1 MAAYRLLLHLYPKSF
16 RNEYGTEMASIV
28 ARRLREASHPLARAF
43 VWAAVVAETIA
54 NASAVHFDLL
64 RQDLRYVVRTLRRS
78 PGFALTAVSIVAL
91 GIGATTA
98 AFSVTDF
105 VLIRPLPYREPDRLV
120 QLWETTPGYSGM
132 ELSAPN
138 FRDWIAASR
147 SFESAG
153 VSHSEALTI
162 VTGGEP
168 HRFQG
173 AALSAGVLPT
183 LGVSPILG
191 RAFTAA
197 DDTVGAPGTVLLSY
211 RLWQTEF
218 GGDPSVIGR
227 RVDGQMDIERDTFTI
242 IGVMPR
248 DFHYPTADAD
258 FWVTTRFSADDY
270 VPLERSNNWLDGI
283 ARLRPGVT
291 VDQAHAEA
299 GVIMARLREQYPK
312 ENKDTGARVVSL
324 REDLSKRSVLLLEA
338 LSAAA
343 VCVLLIACMN
353 LANLLLARGL
363 ARRRELAVRT
373 AIGAGRER
381 VVRQLLTESL
391 VLAAVGGVVGIGI
404 AVAAVPLLSQ
414 LVPQTLPIAAS
425 PSIDARVIG
434 FALLL
439 TALTGIAF
447 GMAPIARGSADLSA
461 LREGARV
468 GGGRRE
474 HVRSLLVLGEIAAS
488 VVLLVGAGL
497 LIRALLTIQGTDPG
511 FDVDNVLTMRVELP
525 VPEYGRVTLRQAFY
539 DRVLQQV
546 RALPGVRAA
555 GFISYLPISRF
566 RGGIWPVKVKG
577 DAQAQDDVRGA
588 NNVAALRFVTPGYFA
603 ALGITLVRGRD
614 ISDGDTQQRPFVA
627 VVSQSFAQRY
637 WPDADPI
644 GRHFDFA
651 FEDRTVVGVVGNV
664 KFRGLERQSEPQV
677 YLSAPQ
683 VKDNWITAYAPRAL
697 AIRVGGAPLAL
708 APSVRA
714 IVRGEAPKVAITD
727 VQTLADMVDLDTAS
741 RSTQVRV
748 LGAFAAIAFV
758 LAAVGIH
765 GLLSF
770 AVSQRTQEIG
780 VRVALGAQPRDV
792 VAMITKG
799 AVRLGAIGL
808 VLGIALAYAAARSME
823 ALLAGVRPHDIEA
836 FGAAVVLTAVMLV
849 VGTLA
854 PTIRALKIDPITAI
868 RSE

>member
-1 MAAYRLLLHLYPKSF
+1 
-16 RNEYGTEMASIV
+16 
-28 ARRLREASHPLARAF
+28 
-43 VWAAVVAETIA
+43 
-54 NASAVHFDLL
+54 
-64 RQDLRYVVRTLRRS
+64 
-78 PGFALTAVSIVAL
+78 
-91 GIGATTA
+91 
-98 AFSVTDF
+98 
-105 VLIRPLPYREPDRLV
+105 
-120 QLWETTPGYSGM
+120 
-132 ELSAPN
+132 
-138 FRDWIAASR
+138 
-147 SFESAG
+147 
-153 VSHSEALTI
+153 
-162 VTGGEP
+162 
-168 HRFQG
+168 
-173 AALSAGVLPT
+173 
-183 LGVSPILG
+183 
-191 RAFTAA
+191 
-197 DDTVGAPGTVLLSY
+197 
-211 RLWQTEF
+211 
-218 GGDPSVIGR
+218 
-227 RVDGQMDIERDTFTI
+227 
-242 IGVMPR
+242 
-248 DFHYPTADAD
+248 
-258 FWVTTRFSADDY
+258 
-270 VPLERSNNWLDGI
+270 
-283 ARLRPGVT
+283 
-291 VDQAHAEA
+291 
-299 GVIMARLREQYPK
+299 
-312 ENKDTGARVVSL
+312 
-324 REDLSKRSVLLLEA
+324 
-338 LSAAA
+338 
-343 VCVLLIACMN
+343 
-353 LANLLLARGL
+353 
-363 ARRRELAVRT
+363 
-373 AIGAGRER
+373 
-381 VVRQLLTESL
+381 
-391 VLAAVGGVVGIGI
+391 
-404 AVAAVPLLSQ
+404 
-414 LVPQTLPIAAS
+414 
-425 PSIDARVIG
+425 
-434 FALLL
+434 
-439 TALTGIAF
+439 
-447 GMAPIARGSADLSA
+447 
-461 LREGARV
+461 
-468 GGGRRE
+468 
-474 HVRSLLVLGEIAAS
+474 
-488 VVLLVGAGL
+488 
-497 LIRALLTIQGTDPG
+497 
-511 FDVDNVLTMRVELP
+511 MRVELP